1 MTSYYYQPTT
11 QTYQEYVLSGT
22 NDRDRLMIQHDIYKP
37 AVVNVFQ
44 QILLEYGLLH
54 KLQQAKALKMAGM
67 VNYPKVRILDFGCGE
82 GLYLYDLADLLEAHD
97 LIDVVELI
105 GVDMDSTAISTAIEF
120 CKISEPPRPYIKFVN
135 RDLLLPFQG
144 EAVTANTNTTTTTY
158 DFIFAI
164 LVVEHLAEAQHQV
177 QRIYQHLLKPDG
189 VIFLRDTIVQLAP
202 FGTKAEDQAKIEG
215 WTLPHPAMYPIYQQM
230 TGFLRGKNP
239 GIEIA
244 TASAQWFK
252 ELGATE
258 VTAQRSYVVSGGST
272 AEGMGMLRNLVMGI
286 RNGAPFLISR
296 GLLSQAQYDE
306 TMRELF
312 ADLNAYSQG
321 YIIPIDTVAHKPAN

>member
-1 MTSYYYQPTT
+1 MTSYYYQPAT
-11 QTYQEYVLSGT
+11 QTYQEYVLSEAD
-22 NDRDRLMIQHDIYKP
+22 DRDRLMIQHDIYKP
-37 AVVNVFQ
+37 AIVNIFQ
-44 QILLEYGLLH
+44 RVLLEYGLLD
-54 KLQQAKALKMAGM
+54 KLQEAKALKMAGV

-82 GLYLYDLADLLEAHD
+82 GLYLYDLAALLEAYD

-105 GVDMDSTAISTAIEF
+105 GVDMDGTAISTAIEF
-120 CKISEPPRPYIKFVN
+120 CKISEPPRPYIRFVN
-135 RDLLLPFQG
+135 RDLLQPFQG
-144 EAVTANTNTTTTTY
+144 EVMAANTNTTTTTY

-164 LVVEHLAEAQHQV
+164 LVVEHLAEARHQV

-202 FGTKAEDQAKIEG
+202 FGTKAEDKDKIEG

-230 TGFLRGKNP
+230 TGFLRSKNP

-244 TASAQWFK
+244 TSSAEWFR
-252 ELGATE
+252 ELGAAE
-258 VTAQRSYVVSGGST
+258 VTAQRNYVVAGGST
-272 AEGMGMLRNLVMGI
+272 AEGMAMLRNMVMGI

-296 GLLSQAQYDE
+296 GLLSQEQYDE

-312 ADLNAYSQG
+312 ADLSDYSQG
-321 YIIPIDTVAHKPAN
+321 YTIPIDTLAHKPAN